1 MTVKA
6 TCESDNKR
14 LGFNVGDLVYA
25 DNPDG
30 TITVFGVMGVREGHE
45 KCTLV
50 TLYEPRENAPR
61 KVMSIHYEVNFFQL
75 KKFYGRITL
84 EST

>member
-6 TCESDNKR
+6 VCESGNR
-14 LGFNVGDLVYA
+14 REEFNVGDLVYK

-30 TITVFGVMGVREGHE
+30 TITVLGVLKVREECE

-50 TLYEPRENAPR
+50 TLYEPREDAPR
-61 KVMSIHYEVNFFQL
+61 KVMSIHYDVNFFQV
-75 KKFYGRITL
+75 KKFYGKITL

>member
-6 TCESDNKR
+6 VCESGNKR
-14 LGFNVGDLVYA
+14 EEFNVGDLVYK

-30 TITVFGVMGVREGHE
+30 TISVFGVMVIREGYE

-50 TLYEPRENAPR
+50 TLYEPENSRR
-61 KVMSIHYEVNFFQL
+61 KVMTIHYDVNFFQV
-75 KKFYGRITL
+75 KKFYGKITL

>member
-6 TCESDNKR
+6 VCESGNKR
-14 LGFNVGDLVYA
+14 EEFNVGDLVYK

-30 TITVFGVMGVREGHE
+30 TISVFGVMVIREGY
-45 KCTLV
+45 CTLV
-50 TLYEPRENAPR
+50 TLYEPENSPR
-61 KVMSIHYEVNFFQL
+61 NVMSIHYDVNFFQV
-75 KKFYGRITL
+75 KKFYGKITL

>member
-6 TCESDNKR
+6 TCESGNKPEE
-14 LGFNVGDLVYA
+14 FNVGDLVYA

-30 TITVFGVMGVREGHE
+30 TITVFGVISVNEERQA
-45 KCTLV
+45 CAVATLF
-50 TLYEPRENAPR
+50 EPRENSPR
-61 KVMSIHYEVNFFQL
+61 KFMSVHCGVNFFQV
-75 KKFYGRITL
+75 KKFYGKITL

>member
-6 TCESDNKR
+6 TCESGNKR
-14 LGFNVGDLVYA
+14 LGFNVGDLVYK

-30 TITVFGVMGVREGHE
+30 TITVFGVMVVSEGYE

-50 TLYEPRENAPR
+50 TLYEPRENAR
-61 KVMSIHYEVNFFQL
+61 EVMSIHFDVNFFQL
-75 KKFYGRITL
+75 KKFYGKITL

>member
-6 TCESDNKR
+6 VCESGNKR
-14 LGFNVGDLVYA
+14 EEFNVGDLVYM
-25 DNPDG
+25 DNLDG
-30 TITVFGVMGVREGHE
+30 TISVFGVMGIKEGDE

-50 TLYEPRENAPR
+50 TLYEPENSRR
-61 KVMSIHYEVNFFQL
+61 KFMTIHYNVNLFQV
-75 KKFYGRITL
+75 KKFYGKITL